1 MDYNFCIYKSYVYF
15 QVFPVVHTES
25 CGSYINR
32 CSHQT
37 LKIYIFLI
45 WYEMHNN
52 SKGKIQQ
59 YDWNTHVTSFF
70 PCKQRPMIKVWAP
83 MVRMSTSMYYTHRLS
98 RLSLCSHSKEKVN
111 ASMNKGEG
119 GDFSMVLLKG
129 CINLGK
135 REIIA
140 FSFFIHDL
148 G

>member
-1 MDYNFCIYKSYVYF
+1 
-15 QVFPVVHTES
+15 
-25 CGSYINR
+25 
-32 CSHQT
+32 
-37 LKIYIFLI
+37 
-45 WYEMHNN
+45 
-52 SKGKIQQ
+52 
-59 YDWNTHVTSFF
+59 
-70 PCKQRPMIKVWAP
+70 
-83 MVRMSTSMYYTHRLS
+83 MVRMRTSMYYTHRLS
-98 RLSLCSHSKEKVN
+98 RLSLCSHSKVKVN